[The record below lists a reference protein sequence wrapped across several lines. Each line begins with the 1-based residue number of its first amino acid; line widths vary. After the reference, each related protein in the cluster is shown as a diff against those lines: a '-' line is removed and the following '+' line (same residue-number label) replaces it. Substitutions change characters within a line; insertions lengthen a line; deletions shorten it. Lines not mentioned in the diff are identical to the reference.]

1 MAKHDQ
7 TAAPKS
13 IVGAVA
19 AAAKNAAESDTAELL
34 SEFIQQG
41 QYIGEVFSLDYG
53 EASLMVHDYARREA
67 GGIPNLSFLVAT
79 RFSPGSQINWS
90 EEWASIILL
99 RVTGKATLPSDAEAL
114 AVRIESAKKATGE
127 PVHWDA
133 PENMDAH
140 TAHLLSF
147 AGVKCRVI
155 GTFYVEPYE
164 VDGKKTLTLKFGSDI
179 SNYYPNQGLKVYKPN
194 ADALRKIANYRD
206 PERVLNHPLA
216 KYEVAVGHVR
226 YASTSRGNLG
236 ITDVQV
242 NIAPA
247 DLLAQK
253 TALFGMTRT
262 GKSNTVK
269 VMVSSIFDLRYSDPK
284 NGRIGTLIFDYNG
297 EYANENVQDAS
308 GKQNAAALKNV
319 WQREDGKGDS
329 KDVITYGLTPH
340 PADPGRRLLKI
351 NFYAD
356 DTLQAGKEYVDSALS
371 ARTGAQYV
379 TSFAN
384 VDFKRKPDPTDI
396 SATRRYNRRVLLYK
410 GVLVAAD
417 YPTSGSAPSSNK
429 LFNQTLIDKMK
440 DFSNQNNPNYGD
452 IRQAG
457 KILEGGVKTWPDLR
471 SMTRGFHAFTKDDE
485 YRSFDSWYRGEKVA
499 GYSTQRKDASGDPYL
514 DKATENILGIF
525 DYVGGLRYVGDAVVN
540 HEPNLQ
546 TDFASAIYDD
556 LRHGRLV
563 IVDQSAGDEE
573 LNRAAAE
580 RIMGNIFSGNMG
592 DFRSGGH
599 PPEILIFAEEAHN
612 LLPSGE
618 AMNPSNINIWV
629 RTAKEGAKLRIGF
642 IYATQEVSSI
652 HKNILKN
659 TANWFIGHLNNTDE
673 TRELD
678 KFYDFADFETSILRA
693 DDKGFIRVKTISNKY
708 VVPVQVNKFEAFN
721 AVQE

>member
-1 MAKHDQ
+1 MAKQDQ
-7 TAAPKS
+7 TSGKS

-19 AAAKNAAESDTAELL
+19 AVAKDAANSDTGDFL
-34 SEFIQQG
+34 SGLIQQS
-41 QYIGEVFSLDYG
+41 QYIGEVFSLDYE

-79 RFSPGSQINWS
+79 RFTEGSSIAWS
-90 EEWASIILL
+90 EEWASVILL

-127 PVHWDA
+127 IAHWDA

-155 GTFYVEPYE
+155 GTFYVEPRGE
-164 VDGKKTLTLKFGSDI
+164 SGKQTLALKFGSDI

-194 ADALRKIANYRD
+194 ATALQRIVNYRD
-206 PERVLNHPLA
+206 PERVLSHQLA
-216 KYEVAVGHVR
+216 KHEVSVGKVR
-226 YASTSRGNLG
+226 YASTSRGNQG
-236 ITDVQV
+236 VTDVAV

-262 GKSNTVK
+262 GKSNSVK
-269 VMVSSIFDLRYSDPK
+269 VMVSSIFNLRYSDPK
-284 NGRIGTLIFDYNG
+284 IGRIGTLIFDYNG

-308 GKQNAAALKNV
+308 GNQNAAALKNI
-319 WQREDGKGDS
+319 WQRKDGKGDA
-329 KDVITYGLTPH
+329 KDVITYGLTAH
-340 PADPGRRLLKI
+340 PSDPGRRLLKI
-351 NFYAD
+351 NFFSD
-356 DTLQAGKEYVDSALS
+356 ETLQAGKEYVDAAL
-371 ARTGAQYV
+371 AIRTEAQYV
-379 TSFAN
+379 KNFAS
-384 VDFKRKPDPTDI
+384 VDFRNKPDPTDA
-396 SATRRYNRRVLLYK
+396 SATCRYNRRILLYK

-417 YPTSGSAPSSNK
+417 FATSGSVPSSSK
-429 LFNQTLIDKMK
+429 LFNPTLIEKMK
-440 DFSNQNNPNYGD
+440 NFANQGNSNYGD

-457 KILEGGVKTWPDLR
+457 KILEAGVKTWSELR
-471 SMTRGFHAFTKDDE
+471 SLTRGFYYFTKDDE
-485 YRSFDSWYRGEKVA
+485 YRNFDSWYRGDKVA
-499 GYSTQRKDASGDPYL
+499 GYPAPKSTASGDPYL
-514 DKATENILGIF
+514 DQATTNILGIME
-525 DYVGGLRYVGDAVVN
+525 YAGGLKYVGDAQVN

-546 TDFASAIYDD
+546 TDFATAIYGD
-556 LRHGRLV
+556 LKAGRLV
-563 IVDQSAGDEE
+563 IVDQSAGDEN

-580 RIMGNIFSGNMG
+580 RIMGNIFSGNMAV
-592 DFRSGGH
+592 FRSGGH

-612 LLPSGE
+612 LLPSGD
-618 AMNPSNINIWV
+618 AMSPSNINIWV

-673 TRELD
+673 TRELN
-678 KFYDFADFETSILRA
+678 KFYDFADFENSILRA

-708 VVPVQVNKFEAFN
+708 VVPVQVNKFEVLN
-721 AVQE
+721 AL